1 MRRKALDQ
9 QAVMI
14 ASISDSMLVANLTVF
29 KFRIILILVMASR
42 KKDSSKSIAPALTRQ
57 RSVVL
62 QVVQASEEHLT
73 ASEVYEGARKLQPTI
88 SFATVYNS
96 LRYLKKSGLLR
107 EITFGNAASR
117 YDRVTARHDH
127 AMCSVCGKL
136 VDFDLP
142 QTLDLLRTAA
152 RQSRF
157 KPESIHLT
165 LVGVCP
171 DCRSD

>member
-1 MRRKALDQ
+1 MK
-9 QAVMI
+9 
-14 ASISDSMLVANLTVF
+14 
-29 KFRIILILVMASR
+29 
-42 KKDSSKSIAPALTRQ
+42 SSKADTAKSNSPALTRH

-73 ASEVYEGARKLQPTI
+73 ASEVYESARKLQPTI

-96 LRYLKKSGLLR
+96 LRYLKESGLLR

-117 YDRVTARHDH
+117 YDRETARHDH
-127 AMCSVCGKL
+127 AMCSACGKL

-142 QTLDLLRTAA
+142 ETVELLRAAA
-152 RQSRF
+152 RRSHF
-157 KPESIHLT
+157 KPQSIHLT
-165 LVGVCP
+165 LVGLCP

>member
-1 MRRKALDQ
+1 M
-9 QAVMI
+9 
-14 ASISDSMLVANLTVF
+14 T
-29 KFRIILILVMASR
+29 SR
-42 KKDSSKSIAPALTRQ
+42 KKGSSNSSAPALTRH

-62 QVVQASEEHLT
+62 QVVQASEQHLT
-73 ASEVYEGARKLQPTI
+73 ASEIYEAARKLQPTI

-96 LRYLKKSGLLR
+96 LRYLKESGLLR

-117 YDRVTARHDH
+117 YDRETARHDH
-127 AMCSVCGKL
+127 AICSRCGKL

-142 QTLDLLRTAA
+142 ETLDLLRTAA
-152 RQSRF
+152 RRSRF